1 MPKICM
7 IVATNSTKGIGYK
20 NNIPWRLPEDL
31 QYFRAVTM
39 GFPVIMGRKT
49 FDSLPS
55 PLKGR
60 LNIVVSSTIP
70 ETPIDNVVYCL
81 SYSEAL
87 EHAQA
92 VAKAENKEKI
102 FIIGGS
108 SAYNYFKPS
117 VEELHLTTVDVE
129 TPQDTVFTLDD
140 LPAGLSLRNVIVGSS
155 EHEPFLGFSIYIYSK
170 E

>member
-1 MPKICM
+1 M
-7 IVATNSTKGIGYK
+7 IVATNSTNGIGHK
-20 NNIPWRLPEDL
+20 NSIPWRLPEDL

-60 LNIVVSSTIP
+60 LNIVVSSSVP
-70 ETPIDNVVYCL
+70 ETSIDNVVYCL

-87 EHAQA
+87 AHAQA

-108 SAYNYFKPS
+108 SAYDYFKPS

-140 LPAGLSLRNVIVGSS
+140 LPAGLSLKNVIVGSS
-155 EHEPFLGFSIYIYSK
+155 VHEPFLGFSIYIYSK